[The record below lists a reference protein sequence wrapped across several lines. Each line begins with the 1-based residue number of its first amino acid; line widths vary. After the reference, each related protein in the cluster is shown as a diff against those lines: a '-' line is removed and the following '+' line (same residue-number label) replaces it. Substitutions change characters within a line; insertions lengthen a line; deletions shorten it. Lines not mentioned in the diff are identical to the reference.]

1 MRWIRT
7 WLARLSNWQRAILFL
22 FLALSTGLSAW
33 MVIAYSR
40 APAGYAAAYANGGA
54 FVFAGIFALAG
65 LVLLPWRQTRCFGL
79 MSLGSAVWLMGS
91 YASVASLLYRFDLV
105 AWKGEHLVSLLPEQ
119 GGYYIYFQQGTSDV
133 QIENFSDRVLHEPP
147 SVRGQGLKPG
157 IRSYARL
164 TPADGRQVIAIGLQ
178 SDLTLKQRRD
188 LRLRIQSDQ
197 IVAEVSEVPQPSHR

>member
-1 MRWIRT
+1 MRRIRT
-7 WLARLSNWQRAILFL
+7 WMARLSNWQRAILFL

-33 MVIAYSR
+33 MVITYSR

-65 LVLLPWRQTRCFGL
+65 LVLLPWRQTRCCGL
-79 MSLGSAVWLMGS
+79 MALGSAVWLMGS
-91 YASVASLLYRFDLV
+91 YVSVANLLYRFNLV
-105 AWKGEHLVSLLPEQ
+105 AWKSEHLVSLLPEQ

-147 SVRGQGLKPG
+147 SVRGQDLKAG

-164 TPADGRQVIAIGLQ
+164 TPEDGRQVIAIGLQ

-188 LRLRIQSDQ
+188 LRLRIQSDR